1 MAFALAASGAPEL
14 GQFEALLAN
23 HDSAT
28 LALERWCESRGI
40 ASPATI
46 RAEPDTGVV
55 IAPPADMAVLL
66 GLADGEQAA
75 YRRVMLSC
83 GDLVL
88 SHAHNWYVPSRLSPE
103 MNAELAASTVPFGKV
118 AAPLGFRRERLDSQR
133 GAAPGCPADTVLSQ
147 RARLVLPDGRPLALL
162 VECYTAAIL

>member
-1 MAFALAASGAPEL
+1 MALALAASGAPEL
-14 GQFEALLAN
+14 GQFEALLAR

-28 LALERWCESRGI
+28 LALEQWCESRGI

-46 RAEPDTGVV
+46 RAEPGAGVV
-55 IAPPADMAVLL
+55 IAPPADLASLL
-66 GLADGEQAA
+66 GLADGEQPA
-75 YRRVMLSC
+75 YRRVLLSC
-83 GDLVL
+83 GEVVL
-88 SHAHNWYVPSRLSPE
+88 SHAHNWYVPARLTPD